1 MGARDLCSLPGL
13 AFAHRADGAAR
24 IPTERNTM
32 KLGVFTVLF
41 GDRPLEAA
49 LDRIMAAVLD
59 CVEIGTGNYPGVAH
73 ANPEELLADSGAFKI
88 FQHTVASRGLEISA
102 LSCHGNPLHP
112 QAEIARAQ
120 HETFVRTVKLAQR
133 LEVT

>member
-1 MGARDLCSLPGL
+1 
-13 AFAHRADGAAR
+13 
-24 IPTERNTM
+24 M

-49 LDRIMAAVLD
+49 LDRILAAGLD

-73 ANPEELLADSGAFKI
+73 CHPEELLADSGALKI
-88 FQHTVASRGLEISA
+88 FQHTRPSRGLEISA

-112 QAEIARAQ
+112 QADIARAQ
-120 HETFVRTVKLAQR
+120 HETFVRTVKLAQALR
-133 LEVT
+133 GDWGHPLTRH